1 MANPIVAILS
11 IAGVVG
17 AGGAA
22 VAVNNE
28 VFQKVSQDPVVVTV
42 EGEPVVIGGGTE
54 LLLPKQDNKAPS
66 QVVTRQVQT
75 QQQTQTQ
82 AQAPQPTVEAPAP
95 VQPPATHTGASGS
108 TGNTGNTGG
117 DDDGRDTEDVE
128 DSEYEDDSYESSQG
142 GNNSDDNHQ
151 EQENDD

>member
-95 VQPPATHTGASGS
+95 AQPPATHTGASGS
-108 TGNTGNTGG
+108 TGNTGG